1 MNEPPVP
8 SDMFRQLRL
17 ATQARIGL
25 GRAGD
30 GLPTRPLLDF
40 RMAHAMARDAVHT
53 SLSESVVSSGL
64 AAAPIRVASQAFDR
78 TVYLQRPDLG
88 RRLDEASAQGLDSLA
103 IETCDAVII
112 IADGLSALAVHR
124 HGAAV
129 ATALAERLAGW
140 RLAPVVVAHQAR
152 VALADDIGQRLGA
165 ALSVILIGERPGL
178 SAPDS
183 LGAYITWQPRVGRM
197 DSERNCVSNIRPPH
211 GLPYTTAA
219 DKIAWL
225 MREAHMLQ
233 LTGIALKDG
242 HEAAMT
248 RLGAA
253 DPEAP

>member
-1 MNEPPVP
+1 MNDPLVP
-8 SDMFRQLRL
+8 NDTFRRLRL

-25 GRAGD
+25 GRVGV

-40 RMAHAMARDAVHT
+40 QMAYAMARDAVHT
-53 SLSESVVSSGL
+53 ELSDALVASGL
-64 AAAPIRVASQAFDR
+64 ALAPIRVASRAFDR

-88 RRLDEASAQGLDSLA
+88 RRLDDASAQRLESL
-103 IETCDAVII
+103 TMQPCDAVIV
-112 IADGLSALAVHR
+112 IADGLSATAVHR
-124 HGAAV
+124 HGAAI
-129 ATALAERLAGW
+129 ATALIDRLAGW
-140 RLAPVVVAHQAR
+140 RLAPVIVACQAR

-211 GLPYTTAA
+211 GLPYATAA

-225 MREAHMLQ
+225 MREARTLQ
-233 LTGIALKDG
+233 LSGVDLKDG
-242 HEAAMT
+242 HDAPMLP
-248 RLGAA
+248 LGLL
-253 DPEAP
+253 DQEPT

>member
-1 MNEPPVP
+1 MNEPLVP
-8 SDMFRQLRL
+8 NDLLRRLRL

-30 GLPTRPLLDF
+30 ALPTRPLLEF
-40 RMAHAMARDAVHT
+40 QMAHAMARDAVHT
-53 SLSESVVSSGL
+53 GLSDAAVAAGL
-64 AAAPIRVASQAFDR
+64 AAEPIRVASQASDR
-78 TVYLQRPDLG
+78 AVYLQRPDLG
-88 RRLDEASAQGLDSLA
+88 RRLDAASAQALDSLTMDA
-103 IETCDAVII
+103 CDAVII

-140 RLAPVVVAHQAR
+140 RLAPIVVAHQAR

-183 LGAYITWQPRVGRM
+183 LGAYITWQPRVDRM

-211 GLPYTTAA
+211 GLPYATAA

-225 MREAHMLQ
+225 MHAARRLR
-233 LTGIALKDG
+233 LTGVALKDG
-242 HEAAMT
+242 HADAMQPLSAAP
-248 RLGAA
+248 R
-253 DPEAP
+253 EIS